1 MAIKAQLYYI
11 GTSKVKEIRKG
22 GEVTQLSWGAKSKWT
37 KFSQPST
44 SKKEIKY
51 KKGYKNGYSKVSAWA
66 AGGVTKYGTN
76 IPATAQRTVAGV
88 ERTCDVRY
96 RMRKY
101 TKYTRTSS
109 QKSRKKCTRTI
120 YTYYVYQLQYK
131 DVLTVQTDYSEYRDG
146 IDYIYFADHY
156 YDDEGESV
164 PTTGHMMHPNDITV
178 SYTDVR
184 KNFEAQ
190 ANNNDSR
197 DNHGSY
203 ILANVRANVVT
214 LNLTWHGLSED
225 DGTDLLDTLNPTRD
239 TNGEYPYLTVQ
250 YYDPATGKAK
260 NGTFF
265 AGDRAVTK
273 YPNGVFKEI
282 SVTLTEV

>member
-1 MAIKAQLYYI
+1 MIETQLYFI
-11 GTSKVKEIRKG
+11 GTSKTKEIRKG
-22 GEVTQLSWGAKSKWT
+22 GAVTLLSWGATSSWL
-37 KFSQPST
+37 KFASPST

-51 KKGYKNGYSKVSAWA
+51 SKKKKNGYGSASSWA

-76 IPATAQRTVAGV
+76 IPATAQRIVEGV

-101 TKYTRTSS
+101 TKYTRTAS
-109 QKSRKKCTRTI
+109 QKRRNKCTRTI

-131 DVLTVQTDYSEYRDG
+131 DKLTVETEYSEYRDG

-156 YDDEGESV
+156 YDDEGEAIQ
-164 PTTGHMMHPNDITV
+164 TTGHMAHPNAV
-178 SYTDVR
+178 SLVYADVR
-184 KNFEAQ
+184 KNFNSE

-197 DNHGSY
+197 DNKGTY
-203 ILANVRANVVT
+203 ILSNVRANVVT
-214 LNLTWHGLSED
+214 LNLTWQGLSAD
-225 DGTDLLDTLNPTRD
+225 DGTDLLDTLNPARD
-239 TNGEYPYLTVQ
+239 TTGEYPYLLVQ
-250 YYDPATGKAK
+250 YLDPATGEAK

-265 AGDRAVTK
+265 AENRTVEK
-273 YPNGVFKEI
+273 YPSGIFKEI